1 MEHGYQGNYPRVYEV
16 AQKYDLKFI
25 FGLEAYWVDD
35 TSDEEHVH
43 PNAHICIFAK
53 NEAGRREINATLSY
67 AQEFTFWRVPRI
79 GLDRLLMFNPDNVFL
94 TTACVGYWG
103 RVDKDTGNVIW
114 NPNHIQNFKRLREH
128 FGDSIML
135 EVQAHNT
142 KWQKAVNSLILELAR
157 KTHTEIIA
165 GMDSHF
171 IYPEQAEERRNLRE
185 ESGANFAEDAHE
197 LDTGVYEDYPDEET
211 LIMRFKEQGVLDNSQ
226 IDTAIANTD
235 IFLEFEDIVLSRDKK
250 LPTLYPQDTQE
261 QRNER
266 YRQLLRN
273 AWLEYRKTI
282 NPADEQR
289 YLDAIT
295 YEADTIT
302 STGFS
307 DYFIINHAIVSKG
320 REMGAKITLTSRGS
334 GSSFF
339 TNTLLGLS
347 TIDRITLP
355 VELYPERFVSRERL
369 MAGQLPDV
377 DINTSDQDILEE
389 AQEVV
394 LGHEHAY
401 PMVAYGTLRYRN
413 AFRMYARA
421 VNLPTEVQNLVSRQI
436 GAYENE
442 LKYTDEDERDSV
454 DIADFVDAEHIKHI
468 EASAPYRGIIVT
480 KAKAPCSYL
489 LYGGDIK
496 SEVGLMRII
505 TSTGR
510 AKGRGYT
517 MCTVID
523 GYTADDFGYVKN
535 DLLQVDTV
543 RLSALAFQEAG
554 LQQPTSKELIT
565 LTEGDAK
572 AWEIYSKGLT
582 LGINQCEKPAA
593 QQKLKQYQPRNI
605 SELSAFV
612 AAIRPGFKSMI
623 TKFLGRQRFEYG
635 IPSVDRLLQSE
646 QMKSSWLLYQEQ
658 IMKILSF
665 AGFPM
670 DSTYNVIKAISKK
683 RIDKIT
689 KIKPQFIEGFKKR
702 VLEDDGVDEHTAEQS
717 AITAW
722 HIIEDS
728 SAYTF
733 NASHSVAVALDGLYC
748 AYIKGNYPMAFYK
761 ALLTIYQDRKDK
773 DKIAA
778 AKDEMLKG
786 FGIKMVPCR
795 FRQDNRNFLVNEESR
810 TVSDALSS
818 MKGVSVTVA
827 DTLYAARN
835 KKFDTFIDV
844 LHWMTTQTRINA
856 AVQAT
861 LILTDYFIEFGDKR
875 KLIMLHEE
883 FHNGE
888 GKFSK
893 SHVPAT
899 QTLRLDALREK
910 ENELKCLELEKMG
923 IIDVAEQLRFETNV
937 WGAPLSTYEDY
948 GLLYTAVEV
957 NDKTRTP
964 TIHFYSARS
973 GTIGKMRVRKPMLE
987 KMPIEKG
994 DSIFVG
1000 RFNRRNAGRYING
1013 GFQPDGTTEIWLD
1026 SYQYAVPKTDDA
1038 AEGAI
1043 KE

>member
-1 MEHGYQGNYPRVYEV
+1 
-16 AQKYDLKFI
+16 
-25 FGLEAYWVDD
+25 
-35 TSDEEHVH
+35 
-43 PNAHICIFAK
+43 
-53 NEAGRREINATLSY
+53 
-67 AQEFTFWRVPRI
+67 
-79 GLDRLLMFNPDNVFL
+79 
-94 TTACVGYWG
+94 
-103 RVDKDTGNVIW
+103 
-114 NPNHIQNFKRLREH
+114 
-128 FGDSIML
+128 
-135 EVQAHNT
+135 
-142 KWQKAVNSLILELAR
+142 
-157 KTHTEIIA
+157 
-165 GMDSHF
+165 
-171 IYPEQAEERRNLRE
+171 
-185 ESGANFAEDAHE
+185 
-197 LDTGVYEDYPDEET
+197 
-211 LIMRFKEQGVLDNSQ
+211 
-226 IDTAIANTD
+226 
-235 IFLEFEDIVLSRDKK
+235 
-250 LPTLYPQDTQE
+250 
-261 QRNER
+261 
-266 YRQLLRN
+266 
-273 AWLEYRKTI
+273 
-282 NPADEQR
+282 
-289 YLDAIT
+289 
-295 YEADTIT
+295 
-302 STGFS
+302 
-307 DYFIINHAIVSKG
+307 
-320 REMGAKITLTSRGS
+320 
-334 GSSFF
+334 
-339 TNTLLGLS
+339 
-347 TIDRITLP
+347 
-355 VELYPERFVSRERL
+355 
-369 MAGQLPDV
+369 
-377 DINTSDQDILEE
+377 
-389 AQEVV
+389 
-394 LGHEHAY
+394 
-401 PMVAYGTLRYRN
+401 
-413 AFRMYARA
+413 
-421 VNLPTEVQNLVSRQI
+421 
-436 GAYENE
+436 
-442 LKYTDEDERDSV
+442 
-454 DIADFVDAEHIKHI
+454 
-468 EASAPYRGIIVT
+468 
-480 KAKAPCSYL
+480 
-489 LYGGDIK
+489 
-496 SEVGLMRII
+496 
-505 TSTGR
+505 
-510 AKGRGYT
+510 
-517 MCTVID
+517 
-523 GYTADDFGYVKN
+523 
-535 DLLQVDTV
+535 
-543 RLSALAFQEAG
+543 
-554 LQQPTSKELIT
+554 
-565 LTEGDAK
+565 
-572 AWEIYSKGLT
+572 
-582 LGINQCEKPAA
+582 
-593 QQKLKQYQPRNI
+593 
-605 SELSAFV
+605 
-612 AAIRPGFKSMI
+612 
-623 TKFLGRQRFEYG
+623 
-635 IPSVDRLLQSE
+635 
-646 QMKSSWLLYQEQ
+646 
-658 IMKILSF
+658 MKILSF

-1026 SYQYAVPKTDDA
+1026 SYQYVVPKTDDA